1 MSAQIIYTIPRRV
14 LRQADQCDRK
24 VTVAAFIPVSAAA
37 PANPGDPA
45 PRPEARGRSA
55 SLPRV
60 NRGFARRPGMRN
72 DARMRCDTAREALS
86 ARLDGERSQ
95 VLAQQVDAHLQSC
108 RGCRS
113 WLIGAAAQTR
123 RLASVEPGQGPD
135 LVDKIMASIGR
146 APTAPY
152 RRWAHALHSQ
162 YRRWAL
168 IGVGLFQVAI
178 AAAQIGGIDF
188 GMVSAH
194 MHGAMSGQHLL
205 HESTAWLLALGL
217 AMIAA
222 GIWPATA
229 IGVAAITG
237 VYSVALLSYVVVDAF
252 NGEVTAA
259 RIASHVPLL
268 LGLVFTLL
276 VARDRAGTRKPRAS
290 GRDAD
295 VHHAAPPTGSPAGRR
310 RGHLWPI
317 NRSSPTPIAASTTP
331 RRRLARPTQLRWFAM
346 TASTDDEAVTELAL
360 AAARG
365 NARALEAFIKATQQ
379 DVWRFVTYLSDA
391 GNADDLTQET
401 FLRAIGAIER
411 FSGRSSARTW
421 LLSIARRVVADHI
434 RYAQSRPR
442 AAQGADPE
450 HVFRVDNHAR
460 GFEDLVEV
468 THMIASLTTEQREAL
483 LLTQLLGL
491 PYADAA
497 AVCGCPVGT
506 IRSRVARARDALLA
520 DAERDDLTG

>member
-1 MSAQIIYTIPRRV
+1 
-14 LRQADQCDRK
+14 
-24 VTVAAFIPVSAAA
+24 
-37 PANPGDPA
+37 
-45 PRPEARGRSA
+45 
-55 SLPRV
+55 
-60 NRGFARRPGMRN
+60 MRN
-72 DARMRCDTAREALS
+72 DAGMRCEDAREALS
-86 ARLDGERSQ
+86 ARLDGERPQ
-95 VLAQQVDAHLQSC
+95 VLAQQVDAHLESC
-108 RGCRS
+108 GRCRT

-123 RLASVEPGQGPD
+123 RLASIEPGHGPD
-135 LVDKIMASIGR
+135 LSDKIMASLSEGSTARQRWMR
-146 APTAPY
+146 ALRSRY
-152 RRWAHALHSQ
+152 RRWGLVA
-162 YRRWAL
+162 
-168 IGVGLFQVAI
+168 IGVFQVAI
-178 AAAQIGGIDF
+178 AAAQIGGFDF
-188 GMVSAH
+188 GMVSH
-194 MHGAMSGQHLL
+194 THGAMSGEHLM

-222 GIWPATA
+222 GFWPVAA
-229 IGVAAITG
+229 IGVAAIVG
-237 VYSVALLSYVVVDAF
+237 AYSVALVGYEVVDAF
-252 NGEVTAA
+252 EGEETVA

-268 LGLVFTLL
+268 VGFTFALL
-276 VARDRAGTRKPRAS
+276 VARERMGARRPRAS
-290 GRDAD
+290 DTSGERTDILAQ
-295 VHHAAPPTGSPAGRR
+295 PTDRR

-317 NRSSPTPIAASTTP
+317 NRLSSIAASTTT
-331 RRRLARPTQLRWFAM
+331 RRRLYGPAQLRWMAM
-346 TASTDDEAVTELAL
+346 TASSDDEAVTGLAL

-365 NARALEAFIKATQQ
+365 NERALEAFIKATQQ

-421 LLSIARRVVADHI
+421 LLAIARRVVADHI
-434 RYAQSRPR
+434 RHAQSRPR
-442 AAQGADPE
+442 TASGAYPE
-450 HVFRVDNHAR
+450 HLPSGDRHAR

-468 THMIASLTTEQREAL
+468 TTMIAGLNTEQREAL

>member
-1 MSAQIIYTIPRRV
+1 
-14 LRQADQCDRK
+14 
-24 VTVAAFIPVSAAA
+24 
-37 PANPGDPA
+37 
-45 PRPEARGRSA
+45 
-55 SLPRV
+55 
-60 NRGFARRPGMRN
+60 MRD
-72 DARMRCDTAREALS
+72 DAGMRCDVAREALS
-86 ARLDGERSQ
+86 ARLDGERPQ
-95 VLAQQVDAHLQSC
+95 VLAQQVDAHLESC
-108 RGCRS
+108 RACRS
-113 WLIGAAAQTR
+113 WLIGAAVQTR
-123 RLASVEPGQGPD
+123 RLASIEPGQAPD
-135 LVDKIMASIGR
+135 LVGMIMASIDQQSPGYHR
-146 APTAPY
+146 WMRWLRSHY
-152 RRWAHALHSQ
+152 RRWG
-162 YRRWAL
+162 L
-168 IGVGLFQVAI
+168 IGVGIFQVAI
-178 AAAQIGGIDF
+178 AAAQISGIDF
-188 GMVSAH
+188 GMVSSH
-194 MHGAMSGQHLL
+194 MHGAMSGEHLM

-222 GIWPATA
+222 GIWPVTA
-229 IGVAAITG
+229 IGVAAISG
-237 VYSVALLSYVVVDAF
+237 VYSIALLSYVVVDAA

-259 RIASHVPLL
+259 RIASHMPLL

-276 VARDRAGTRKPRAS
+276 VAREHAGTRKSRS
-290 GRDAD
+290 SERDAETE
-295 VHHAAPPTGSPAGRR
+295 HPAQHAASTGRR

-317 NRSSPTPIAASTTP
+317 NRSSPAPSTTT
-331 RRRLARPTQLRWFAM
+331 RRRLTEFAQLRWLVM
-346 TASTDDEAVTELAL
+346 TASSDDEAVTELAL

-365 NARALEAFIKATQQ
+365 NARALEGFIKATQQ

-421 LLSIARRVVADHI
+421 LLAIARRVVADHI

-442 AAQGADPE
+442 TALGADPE
-450 HVFRVDNHAR
+450 HVLYDNRHVR

-468 THMIASLTTEQREAL
+468 TTMIAGLTTEQREAL